1 MTTAKADELSD
12 WLFAF
17 ASGKAESIMLCR
29 AAAELRRLSAV
40 EAERDELKLAF
51 AHAVRLVQDWKQS
64 AYAMEAERDVLLKE
78 KHTLTHQVICCGV
91 AATHPDPLLTTRGAY
106 AGRWNSNQAESVR
119 QLRAE
124 RDALRAALADAAQS
138 LETIAKNAGKKLD
151 SEGQENMLA
160 HHDQVRGYANS
171 RAGAARA
178 AMKGT
183 T

>member
-1 MTTAKADELSD
+1 MTTTKADELAAELEADGFSP
-12 WLFAF
+12 
-17 ASGKAESIMLCR
+17 KAHYG

-40 EAERDELKLAF
+40 E
-51 AHAVRLVQDWKQS
+51 
-64 AYAMEAERDVLLKE
+64 
-78 KHTLTHQVICCGV
+78 
-91 AATHPDPLLTTRGAY
+91 
-106 AGRWNSNQAESVR
+106 
-119 QLRAE
+119 AE

-183 T
+183 K

>member
-1 MTTAKADELSD
+1 MTTTKADEL
-12 WLFAF
+12 A
-17 ASGKAESIMLCR
+17 AMNYAE
-29 AAAELRRLSAV
+29 AAKLLADELDYKYQRGIDPHYGEWREAVTLLHRLSAV
-40 EAERDELKLAF
+40 E
-51 AHAVRLVQDWKQS
+51 
-64 AYAMEAERDVLLKE
+64 
-78 KHTLTHQVICCGV
+78 
-91 AATHPDPLLTTRGAY
+91 
-106 AGRWNSNQAESVR
+106 
-119 QLRAE
+119 AE